1 MEKNYSLMIDTLWI
15 IVSGILVFIMQAG
28 FMCLESGMTRSKNSI
43 NVAIKNLA
51 DFVFAVLFFWIIG
64 FGIMF
69 GKSFNGFWGTS
80 QFLYN
85 FENNAFLCAFF
96 FFQSMFCGTATTIYS
111 GAVAERMR
119 FSSYLLIAIFLS
131 TFIYPFYG
139 HWVWNG
145 INEFKSSGWL
155 AQIGFIDFAGSTVVH
170 SIGGWVALAAL
181 LLIGPREGRFNN
193 DNQAVEI
200 TSWNIP
206 FSVLGTLLLW
216 MGWFGFNGGSTLAF
230 NSDVPSII
238 VKSMLAGSSSAVM
251 YLLTGWYLNKTPTI
265 SYLINGSIGGLVAI
279 TASCHC
285 VSIFS
290 AVIIGMISAWVC
302 MGTEYVLIHYKIDDA
317 VGAVP
322 VHLGCGIWGTMAVAF
337 FGNNE
342 ILDNGLNFFQQFCV
356 QCIGIFTAF
365 LLAFPLSLLFLWMLN
380 KKFPLRVSQKDELL
394 GLNVSEHGAKTE
406 TSSLFSIMSE
416 QEKTGDLSL
425 RVPVD
430 PFTEIGPIAQKYNS
444 VMIAL
449 QRQREYFKQL
459 FQNSPQAIVR
469 IDDQGRII
477 SINKGFEN
485 MFGYTSDEVTFKLNR
500 ELIVPKDRVN
510 EVLTINQ
517 TVLKGKNIQKETIR
531 RHKDG
536 RFVPVFMLGYPI
548 KIDGKIDGIFYIY
561 NDISERKAFEEQLYQ
576 KAFYDAL
583 TGLPNRALFI
593 ERLNHAIERRKRRKN
608 YQYALIMFD
617 LDRFKRVNDS
627 LGHHIGDKLLKEM
640 SERFQQCIRSVDTVA
655 RLGGDEFAII
665 LEEFFEMRDVICV
678 ARRIR
683 DIAQEPVFIENNE
696 IHVSA
701 SIGIVLKVDLY
712 SNSEDILRDADI
724 AMYRAK
730 ESGKAC
736 FKVFNKK
743 MHEQAIESINIEN
756 DLRNA
761 LNEKKLVLHYQ
772 PILRTGSEK
781 IQGFEALVRWSHP
794 VHGLLSPAKFIPL
807 AEETGLIV
815 PLGRWVISEACQQ
828 INRWNLMIANFQDLT
843 VSVNVS
849 SKQFIQQ
856 DFVEFLSSTI
866 QQYNC
871 KPSQLK
877 IELTETVLMN
887 YSETSIE
894 KMNALK
900 QMGIQLIIDDFGTGY
915 SSLSY
920 LNRFPI
926 DGLKIDRSFIA
937 NMNAS
942 AEDMEIVKTVLSL
955 ANHLKLGVVAEGVEE
970 KDQLS
975 VLKALSC
982 DSVQGFYFSKPL
994 EESVATQLL
1003 ERSLQL
1009 E

>member
-1 MEKNYSLMIDTLWI
+1 MEKNLSHIIDILWI
-15 IVSGILVFIMQAG
+15 VVSGLLVFVMQSG

-51 DFVFAVLFFWIIG
+51 DFVFAVLFFWTIG

-69 GKSFNGFWGTS
+69 GQSFHGFWGTS
-80 QFLYN
+80 HFFYN
-85 FENNAFLCAFF
+85 FDNNAYLSAFF
-96 FFQSMFCGTATTIYS
+96 FFQAMFCGTATTIFS

-131 TFIYPFYG
+131 TLIYPFYG

-145 INEFKSSGWL
+145 INNLNNSGWL

-181 LLIGPREGRFNN
+181 ILIGPRDGRFNN
-193 DNQAVEI
+193 DDQAVEI
-200 TSWNIP
+200 TAWNIP

-216 MGWFGFNGGSTLAF
+216 LGWFGFNGGSTLAL
-230 NSDVPSII
+230 NADVPSII
-238 VKSMLAGSSSAVM
+238 VKTMLAGSSSAVM
-251 YLLTGWYLNKTPTI
+251 YLLTGWYFSGVPTI
-265 SYLINGSIGGLVAI
+265 NFLINGSIGGLVAI

-285 VSIFS
+285 VSNSS
-290 AVIIGMISAWVC
+290 AVIIGIISAWVC
-302 MGTEYVLIHYKIDDA
+302 IGSEYLLIRYKIDDA

-322 VHLGCGIWGTMAVAF
+322 VHLGCGIWGTLALAF
-337 FGNNE
+337 FGNSE
-342 ILDNGLNFFQQFCV
+342 ILGNGLGFSQQFAV
-356 QCIGIFTAF
+356 QCIGIFAAF
-365 LLAFPLSLLFLWMLN
+365 LLTFPLSLLFLWIVN
-380 KKFPLRVSQKDELL
+380 KKFPLRVSQKDELI

-406 TSSLFSIMSE
+406 TSSLFSIMAE

-430 PFTEIGPIAQKYNS
+430 PFTEIGPIAQKYNR
-444 VMIAL
+444 VMVSL

-459 FQNSPQAIVR
+459 FKNSPQAIVR
-469 IDDQGRII
+469 IDAKGRIM
-477 SINKGFEN
+477 SMNKGFQN
-485 MFGYTSDEVTFKLNR
+485 MFGYTIDEVKSKYNR
-500 ELIVPKDRVN
+500 ELIVPDDRVN
-510 EVLTINQ
+510 EILTINQ
-517 TVLKGKNIQKETIR
+517 TVLKGKTIHKETVR
-531 RHKDG
+531 KHKDG
-536 RFVPVFMLGYPI
+536 RMIPVFMLGYPI
-548 KIDGKIDGIFYIY
+548 HIDGTIDGIFYIY
-561 NDISERKAFEEQLYQ
+561 NDISERKAFEAQLYQ
-576 KAFYDAL
+576 KAFYDSL

-608 YQYALIMFD
+608 YQYALLLFD

-627 LGHHIGDKLLKEM
+627 LGHHAGDELLKEM

-665 LEEFFEMRDVICV
+665 LEEFFEMKDVIRV

-683 DIAQEPVFIENNE
+683 DLAQQPVFIENNE

-701 SIGIVLKVDLY
+701 SIGIIFKVDRY

-743 MHEQAIESINIEN
+743 MHTQAIESVNIEN

-761 LNEKKLVLHYQ
+761 INENKLVLHYQ
-772 PILRTGSEK
+772 PIIKTGSEK
-781 IQGFEALVRWSHP
+781 IQGFEALVRWIHP
-794 VHGLLSPAKFIPL
+794 EHGLLSPARFIPL

-815 PLGRWVISEACQQ
+815 PLGRWVITEACQQ
-828 INRWNLMIANFQDLT
+828 IKRWNSMISNFNGLT
-843 VSVNVS
+843 ISVNVS
-849 SKQFIQQ
+849 SKQFMQQ
-856 DFVEFLSSTI
+856 DFIEFISKTI
-866 QQYNC
+866 QKNNC

-877 IELTETVLMN
+877 IELTETVLMD
-887 YSETSIE
+887 YAEASIE
-894 KMNALK
+894 KMKALK

-942 AEDMEIVKTVLSL
+942 DEDMEIVKTVLSL
-955 ANHLKLGVVAEGVEE
+955 ANHLNLNVVAEGVEE

-975 VLKALSC
+975 VLKNLSC
-982 DSVQGFYFSKPL
+982 ESVQGFYFSKPL
-994 EESVATQLL
+994 EEKIATELL
-1003 ERSLQL
+1003 KQSFDQ
-1009 E
+1009 